1 MLTIT
6 QHNAWT
12 GHPLLPEAS
21 LRPAVFPQLGVT
33 TTNHRQILLSC
44 LLWQSSAAV
53 THHRA
58 FSGLEYETGAVVE
71 ANGHTVPHH

>member
-21 LRPAVFPQLGVT
+21 LRPATLPPTGRHS
-33 TTNHRQILLSC
+33 HRQILLSC
-44 LLWQSSAAV
+44 LLWQCSAAV
-53 THHRA
+53 TLHRA
-58 FSGLEYETGAVVE
+58 FSGLEYETGTVVE

>member
-21 LRPAVFPQLGVT
+21 LRPATLPPTGRQ
-33 TTNHRQILLSC
+33 NHRQILLSC